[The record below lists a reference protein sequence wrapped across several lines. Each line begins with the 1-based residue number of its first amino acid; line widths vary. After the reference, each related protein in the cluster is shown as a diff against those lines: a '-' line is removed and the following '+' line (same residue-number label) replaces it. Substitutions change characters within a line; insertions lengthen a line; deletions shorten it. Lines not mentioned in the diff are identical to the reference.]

1 MVRIVQTS
9 FGRLH
14 SADRP
19 KNGGFLRF
27 LPLARAGAP
36 PPPRPRGCG
45 RGPPGQF
52 SQVQRT
58 DS

>member
-36 PPPRPRGCG
+36 PPPRPRVCV
-45 RGPPGQF
+45 RGAHVKF
-52 SQVQRT
+52 SQFQRT